1 MRSPGAERY
10 TYTQGRGGGY
20 NAQGETMQNGAEQ
33 NFGSCKTKEKTKQT
47 KVNKNK
53 KTNLNDIKEKTPS
66 IMAHIRDE
74 RRGDVTLLI

>member
-1 MRSPGAERY
+1 MDRAK
-10 TYTQGRGGGY
+10 Q
-20 NAQGETMQNGAEQ
+20 
-33 NFGSCKTKEKTKQT
+33 KKKTKQT

>member
-1 MRSPGAERY
+1 VRS
-10 TYTQGRGGGY
+10 
-20 NAQGETMQNGAEQ
+20 
-33 NFGSCKTKEKTKQT
+33 KTLDRAKQKKNKT

-66 IMAHIRDE
+66 IMVHIRDE